1 MTGKSL
7 SFLLAA
13 TISSQFVEISH
24 DTVHLDGS
32 NVYVGDDV
40 TLKCS
45 LVDDAQ
51 DSKDVTNYVWYLDSE
66 SHENRNFID
75 FFFFSTQPPRFVSF
89 FHSFL
94 PAAFFLPHPSALVSE
109 RSRDANR

>member
-1 MTGKSL
+1 MTAKSL

-75 FFFFSTQPPRFVSF
+75 FFFFSYSTAEICFIFSF
-89 FHSFL
+89 FSSCRL
-94 PAAFFLPHPSALVSE
+94 LPSASLCARV
-109 RSRDANR
+109 